1 MSSNASLP
9 LLLKQL
15 KLVTIYQQLD
25 EITQKATQEG
35 WGYHTYLSKLLG
47 LEVNQR
53 ESKRIERYLKE
64 AKLPTGK
71 FLGNFNFEEI
81 TGVNKQQIEAYADDI
96 QWVKDANNIM
106 FFGAS
111 GLGKTHLASAIAS
124 GLIQQGVRVLM
135 TSAIALIQ
143 KLQKA
148 KADYQLSEALI
159 KLDRYPLLIIDEV
172 GYAKKQELETSVLFE
187 LIAHRYESRS
197 IMMTSNKAFSQW
209 DEVFPDNMMAVAAID
224 RLVHHAKIF
233 NLEGESYRKK
243 ARTDNNQ
250 NIDIVTKEKTML
262 N

>member
-1 MSSNASLP
+1 
-9 LLLKQL
+9 
-15 KLVTIYQQLD
+15 
-25 EITQKATQEG
+25 
-35 WGYHTYLSKLLG
+35 
-47 LEVNQR
+47 
-53 ESKRIERYLKE
+53 
-64 AKLPTGK
+64 
-71 FLGNFNFEEI
+71 
-81 TGVNKQQIEAYADDI
+81 
-96 QWVKDANNIM
+96 M

-159 KLDRYPLLIIDEV
+159 KLDRYSLLIIDEV

-187 LIAHRYESRS
+187 LIAHRYESKS

-243 ARTDNNQ
+243 ARTDNKQ
-250 NIDIVTKEKTML
+250 NINIVTCLLYTSPSPRDS
-262 N
+262 